1 MVRLRG
7 LKASLCRCIKTIR
20 RHEEMT
26 MRMRWMAV
34 VVIGGAAIMPFGATA
49 QVAGKWVAE
58 ISSPMLLEPAY
69 ARVSLERTGDTLTGM
84 WGTETVKGSVKGST
98 VTITLTDAES
108 KDAGSLTGKIE
119 GDAGAGSGTM
129 VGLGRRG
136 GGGAAA
142 SRAPMPQEVSWKL
155 TRELTPP
162 AKPREINYEPTSFQ
176 AYYYAGN
183 KPGIH
188 IFPGDIV
195 HTWAPDSGGTDKN
208 LKRVA
213 LGGDANIGP
222 IYVEGALPGDTLV
235 VHLIKI
241 APNRPTARQG
251 SRIQQYAVTPAYNLA
266 AKYDQRFN
274 GEYQLDNT
282 TGIATLSHPTE
293 ALKNFKVTMKPML
306 GCISVAPP
314 GFEAFGGT
322 HLGPYGGNLDYN
334 GVVSGTTMYFPVF
347 HPGALFGFGDGH
359 AAMGDGEVTQTGLET
374 SMAVD
379 FSVEV
384 IKGYQTQQVREEDND
399 FIISFGVAGSLQEA
413 LKVSTAQLATW
424 IKHDYGL
431 SDSEVALFLGA
442 EMQYNVTELVDPEF
456 DVVAKVPKSALA
468 MLTPEA
474 SK

>member
-1 MVRLRG
+1 M
-7 LKASLCRCIKTIR
+7 KI
-20 RHEEMT
+20 
-26 MRMRWMAV
+26 RMRWTSLV
-34 VVIGGAAIMPFGATA
+34 VVGGAAILHCGISAA
-49 QVAGKWVAE
+49 QAGKWVAE
-58 ISSPMLLEPAY
+58 ISSPTLLEPAY
-69 ARVSLERTGDTLTGM
+69 AHVTLENAGNTVTGT
-84 WGTETVKGSVKGST
+84 WGIDTVKGSVSGSQ
-98 VTITLTDAES
+98 VRLTLTDPEGGA
-108 KDAGSLTGKIE
+108 AGELTGKLE
-119 GDAGAGSGTM
+119 GAAGTGSGTLM
-129 VGLGRRG
+129 GLGRRP
-136 GGGAAA
+136 GGAG
-142 SRAPMPQEVSWKL
+142 RAPTPQEVTWKL
-155 TRELTPP
+155 TREVAAP
-162 AKPREINYEPTSFQ
+162 AGPREVNYEPKTFQ

-183 KPGIH
+183 KPDVH

-195 HTWAPDSGGTDKN
+195 HTWAPDSGGADKD

-241 APNRPTARQG
+241 APNRSTARQG
-251 SRIQQYAVTPAYNLA
+251 SRFQQFAIMPAYNLA
-266 AKYDQRFN
+266 AKYDQRFD
-274 GEYQLDNT
+274 GEYQLNNA
-282 TGIATLSHPTE
+282 TGIATLSHPTD

-384 IKGYQTQQVREEDND
+384 IKNYQTQQVREEDND

-413 LKVSTAQLATW
+413 LKVATAQLATW
-424 IKHDYGL
+424 VKHDYGL

-468 MLTPEA
+468 MLKPA
-474 SK
+474 VAK

>member
-1 MVRLRG
+1 
-7 LKASLCRCIKTIR
+7 
-20 RHEEMT
+20 
-26 MRMRWMAV
+26 MRMRWMPVLAM
-34 VVIGGAAIMPFGATA
+34 AALLSFSFRASAID
-49 QVAGKWVAE
+49 VAGKWVAE
-58 ISSPMLLEPAY
+58 VSGAMLLEPVY
-69 ARVSLERTGDTLTGM
+69 ARVSLQQAGDVLTGA
-84 WGTETVKGSVKGST
+84 WGTSTFQGSVKGAT
-98 VTITLTDAES
+98 VALTFTDS
-108 KDAGSLTGKIE
+108 E
-119 GDAGAGSGTM
+119 GREAGAITGQITGTSGEGNGTM
-129 VGLGRRG
+129 AGLGRRG
-136 GGGAAA
+136 GGGAGG
-142 SRAPMPQEVSWKL
+142 RPPMPQEIHWKL
-155 TRELTPP
+155 TRELVPP
-162 AKPREINYEPTSFQ
+162 ASPRQITYDPTTFQ

-195 HTWAPDSGGTDKN
+195 HTWAPDSAGTDKN

-241 APNRPTARQG
+241 APNRATARQG
-251 SRIQQYAVTPAYNLA
+251 SRIQQYAITPAYSLA

-274 GEYQLDNT
+274 GEWQVQNPDGY
-282 TGIATLSHPTE
+282 ATLTDPTP
-293 ALKNFKVTMKPML
+293 AMKNFKIKMNPML
-306 GCISVAPP
+306 GCISVAPA
-314 GFEAFGGT
+314 GFEAFNGT

-334 GVVSGTTMYFPVF
+334 GVVSGTTMFFPVF

-384 IKGYQTQQVREEDND
+384 IKGYQTQGVREEDSNYL
-399 FIISFGVAGSLQEA
+399 ISFGVAGSLQEA

-442 EMQYNVTELVDPEF
+442 VMRYEVTELVDPEF

-468 MLTPEA
+468 MLTKAPTPG
-474 SK
+474 S

>member
-1 MVRLRG
+1 
-7 LKASLCRCIKTIR
+7 
-20 RHEEMT
+20 MT

-34 VVIGGAAIMPFGATA
+34 WAMIGAAMLPRGASAAEIT
-49 QVAGKWVAE
+49 GKWVAE
-58 ISSPMLLEPAY
+58 ITGPMLLEPVY
-69 ARVSLERTGDTLTGM
+69 ARVTLEGSADAITGTWGGDTL
-84 WGTETVKGSVKGST
+84 KGSMKGPQ
-98 VTITLTDAES
+98 ITLTATDAEG
-108 KDAGSLTGKIE
+108 KAAGELSGKLNSTE
-119 GDAGAGSGTM
+119 GAGTGTLA
-129 VGLGRRG
+129 GLGRRP
-136 GGGAAA
+136 GGAAG
-142 SRAPMPQEVSWKL
+142 RAPAPQEVTWKL
-155 TRELTPP
+155 TREVAPP
-162 AKPREINYEPTSFQ
+162 AKPREVNYEPKTFQ

-183 KPGIH
+183 KPDIH

-195 HTWAPDSGGTDKN
+195 HTWSPDSGGADKN

-241 APNRPTARQG
+241 APNRSTARQG
-251 SRIQQYAVTPAYNLA
+251 SRFQQFSVLPAYNLA
-266 AKYDQRFN
+266 AKYDQRFD
-274 GEYQLDNT
+274 GEYQLDNA

-306 GCISVAPP
+306 GCISVAPQ

-399 FIISFGVAGSLQEA
+399 FLISFGVAGSMQEA
-413 LKVSTAQLATW
+413 LKVATGQLATW
-424 IKHDYGL
+424 IKRDYGL
-431 SDSEVALFLGA
+431 NDSEVALFLGA

-468 MLTPEA
+468 MLMPVAT
-474 SK
+474 K